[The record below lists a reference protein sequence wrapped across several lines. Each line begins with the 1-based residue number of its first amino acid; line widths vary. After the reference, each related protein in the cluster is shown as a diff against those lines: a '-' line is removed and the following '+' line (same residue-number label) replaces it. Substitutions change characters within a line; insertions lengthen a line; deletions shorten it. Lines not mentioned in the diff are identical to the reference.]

1 MPDARDPDAAEP
13 VGPVEPRAPLPGT
26 QRPSR
31 SAKRIVA
38 TVAVAVVALVGLA
51 VWVLAVPY
59 RIDVGPA
66 GRIECGKETVDDA
79 TAVVTSGREVGLID
93 RRCDQAKDDRRNLA
107 LLLGAGVAIAACAV
121 STVPSRRLTGDKLGP
136 LR

>member
-13 VGPVEPRAPLPGT
+13 AEPGEPRAPLPGT
-26 QRPSR
+26 RRPSR

-38 TVAVAVVALVGLA
+38 AVAVAVVALVALA

-59 RIDVGPA
+59 RVEVAPA

-79 TAVVTSGREVGLID
+79 MAVLASGREVGLVD
-93 RRCDQAKDDRRNLA
+93 RRCNAARDDRRNVA

-121 STVPSRRLTGDKLGP
+121 STVPSRRLTGEKLGP